1 MNNIKSKIKGI
12 LGKKWTFPA
21 LYIIVAVIILGIM
34 LMYQDPNDY
43 TISTDELGLQE
54 VDSNYS
60 SYSEEYLA
68 KKYGQLNEFDS
79 IPVANKIEVMKWPIE
94 DPNEVYISMRFF
106 DVNSSEDEM
115 ENALISFQNELWPHN
130 GIDISSNNEKF
141 NVLATLSGEV
151 IRAEKDPIV
160 GYIVELQHQEGLLT
174 KYSSLDEIK
183 VKKGDKV
190 KQGDILGLAGRNM
203 FEKDYG
209 VHLHYEVVKDG
220 IPYNPEL
227 FFNENLN
234 VILDQITE
242 DEEIEQ
248 VE

>member
-1 MNNIKSKIKGI
+1 MNNIKSKIKTI

-21 LYIIVAVIILGIM
+21 LYILVAVIILGIM

-43 TISTDELGLQE
+43 TISTDELGLHE
-54 VDSNYS
+54 VDSNHS
-60 SYSEEYLA
+60 SYSNEYLDQ
-68 KKYGQLNEFDS
+68 KYGQLNEFDS
-79 IPVANKIEVMKWPIE
+79 IPVTNQIEVMKWPIE

-115 ENALISFQNELWPHN
+115 ENALVSFQNELWPHN
-130 GIDISSNNEKF
+130 GIDISSNGEKF
-141 NVLATLSGEV
+141 NVIATLNGEV
-151 IRAEKDPIV
+151 VRAEKDPIV

-183 VKKGDKV
+183 VNKGDKV
-190 KQGDILGLAGRNM
+190 KQGDILGIAGRNM

-234 VILDQITE
+234 EILDQIITE
-242 DEEIEQ
+242 
-248 VE
+248 